1 MQAIKEKKCSL
12 NESKMLEKG
21 TEVIGGSSVCRE
33 TFGPTKDVVYSH
45 AVPVLMHTCF
55 LWKSYDSWQWG

>member
-1 MQAIKEKKCSL
+1 
-12 NESKMLEKG
+12 MLEKG

-33 TFGPTKDVVYSH
+33 TLGPTKDVVYSH
-45 AVPVLMHTCF
+45 AVPVLLHTCF